1 MADRPLPPQL
11 SPTWLA
17 DEVAA
22 HRREELADRIHE
34 ARERVSA
41 AERAYAQA
49 ETELIQARRAY
60 HEIVR
65 GTARK
70 VTTDV
75 E

>member
-1 MADRPLPPQL
+1 MVNGRL

-17 DEVAA
+17 DEAAA
-22 HRREELADRIHE
+22 HAQEERH
-34 ARERVSA
+34 ERVRGTRDRLDA
-41 AERAYAQA
+41 AVRAFAQA

-70 VTTDV
+70 GTTDV